1 MSKKRVILSTIAIL
15 LVMFAAVSV
24 VSYSIANLGHGDEI
38 VQNQTKNLGADNNTS
53 NYITNIDLII
63 DAANSKDAESYASFN
78 IVEIKPKSAE
88 QQDSKL
94 GTYVS
99 TDGFADNVLTAFKS
113 TTANSMPKGS
123 VTYNSIVVDTNI
135 LLTTPWEYEKIVA
148 TGKKTAEEDTF
159 KTEKKIIKGTV
170 QDVLDQA
177 DLIYLSSPLYTSY
190 DGDNNLTEDVYNYLH
205 YYASSNKPIIV
216 DFVDSSS
223 TADAS
228 KTMSGLVNK
237 IRYNYYKFHTF
248 EWNTSSVSAIN
259 FFSSKGSYYLKLNA
273 NKKATTGKV
282 LVLANTD
289 TPGEG
294 SMTKMMQ
301 DATADKIIENA
312 YYGLDENKPT
322 DLQYTVLNISNGLT
336 LDNLANVE
344 STYDFI
350 LLENGIGDVTISAD
364 VFNRLRALS
373 ESSRHIIFDSRLATA
388 TSGSVGA
395 TRNNYLKLLQ
405 QLVSDKGVEQQT
417 NVLAITYGYMA
428 SLNEQGAN
436 GKDGAKAIADLINKT
451 IYRDTNTSGK
461 AGKKYRVLEIQP
473 CYPIDLEL
481 AKTIKPSNPKD
492 AFTQYNIPG
501 GYYSIPD
508 QVLYG
513 VTKEE
518 IPEGTEY
525 YAFEMSRAKI
535 AHALGIPYEQIEV
548 TSMSTN
554 EFISS
559 KEVAAEAYDLIYIG
573 GDSSAYVPYVNIN
586 FSSKKNYKQN
596 LEEAKAAFTAF
607 NMYTHT
613 GIFVDYS
620 LPFGKVG
627 TGSNSIETSGNDLTT
642 IKRDELKRYVDAGL
656 PIIVDKVVT
665 AAFEKTYAFDP
676 GNPDSKNKNR
686 LQQLEYIDIDPDC
699 NMYQF
704 LEYAYNKDQDGAIN
718 VGWGTIDSSNSVT
731 SSNNDDT
738 DDDLSN
744 SEVRV
749 ENIDKMY
756 GNTLGA
762 TVTVYN
768 CATQIKSLVNLSAKR
783 PELSLSDYPMEYQE
797 GANTTNIGT
806 TATFK
811 GKVNASKLSFDSAS
825 GETNTS
831 TVAETYTV
839 KLFVDANGDGSYADT
854 EEIESTTYSSSDTS
868 DFELTYSM
876 ASDFFGLVNW
886 KVVAYTSDGILC
898 DMKSGCSFFKATK
911 GMQKPVRVLQIMP
924 IDGITATEQPFDGK
938 HPSRSLYFCT
948 ECQQSGKEIQ
958 YNVTVDG
965 ENQNGLDLDSYDD
978 RDTVYIGSQE
988 IYVGKH
994 IHDFGIVKHDTT
1006 TYKDDFEDNFAY
1018 SLTHGADGTKETGD
1032 FVFDLDI
1039 VTHTE
1044 FDKLC
1049 KDALNRTDEQ
1059 VEVAKAQ
1066 VEGSE
1071 TMEGS
1076 LARYLAQRAV
1086 IEDNSAN
1093 SVRAKLEA
1101 AMIALA
1107 KDLALPK
1114 ASDVKYRDVA
1124 IEGILGDNPD
1134 KPNGKWLEDQQYYK
1148 FWSYINN
1155 KTYGSVGGR
1164 LDATLVK
1171 NAADAYKAYVIEYDL
1186 MVDYYNQY
1194 RTVVQQTGDEKDW
1207 LSNNYDV
1214 IVLGLADN
1222 FGGADLDAA
1231 SCEQIR
1237 TFIADGGSVVN
1248 SHDSLNAKATAAS
1261 GPDVLTSELM
1271 QEFGMDRFHVE
1282 DYNKSSKVSIGQ
1294 KVAGTKEIK
1303 FCTKDQ
1309 LAYNAIKV
1317 PVSNRDVVVNVKNEW
1332 NAGITWEYVGDEK
1345 AAGEDIIV
1353 SFTGDY
1359 CTQNGG
1365 LAYSDESANVGT
1377 TTVNYTNGAY
1387 ESITIAAPVST
1398 KYVGSFVLG
1407 KKNVVATLDL
1417 KQSGDAIF
1425 GSSTQDTDIAA
1436 DGKIRVDV
1444 TVTSEG
1450 KSVPNNIEV
1459 VCEYRKNVQSAK
1471 TVDGVVSFYIDPAQT
1486 TTESVYNVPADG
1498 SIYRHYPTAD
1508 SSKYFW
1514 TQRLQATDTSLYNG
1528 LIASTGNMI
1537 TYNAP
1542 IGITD
1547 LWSVYDNS
1555 GVGHGPYRYVRS
1567 EKESFDHSGMESS
1580 GANYQIQYGTRKAQQ
1595 VNKGGVTMFPFAIS
1609 EELLISPTHA
1619 QTLALDMEDPT
1630 VAVWYTLA
1638 GTYVNNDKANG
1649 LTVDEGFARYNSG
1662 YYAASPRDGM
1672 NNYFLYSKD
1681 GVFYTG
1687 AGHMR
1692 VTGNLKDNNDERRLF
1707 INVIVN
1713 CVTKGQAGPNLKLY
1727 NKCDKD
1733 ENCEDNYVNPLKDK
1747 ENKELSKQIE
1757 TLFYNK
1763 AEGMYQYNID
1773 ESKDKL
1779 YPEFDFKAKKGSK
1792 DIEKI
1797 EVFFDLNYN
1806 PEDEEDVAKMKTAYL
1821 FNEDTDVMIEEYD
1834 GSMDSKRGRIRK
1846 PDPEPENEADNP
1858 LLLKDEYFEPY
1869 GDYTYIVVRVQDVK
1883 GIWKAARIKIN
1894 IIPYLFDL
1902 TDAGSEAVNSSF
1914 DSLLLDMSDRK
1925 FNI

>member
-1 MSKKRVILSTIAIL
+1 M
-15 LVMFAAVSV
+15 
-24 VSYSIANLGHGDEI
+24 
-38 VQNQTKNLGADNNTS
+38 
-53 NYITNIDLII
+53 
-63 DAANSKDAESYASFN
+63 
-78 IVEIKPKSAE
+78 
-88 QQDSKL
+88 
-94 GTYVS
+94 
-99 TDGFADNVLTAFKS
+99 
-113 TTANSMPKGS
+113 
-123 VTYNSIVVDTNI
+123 
-135 LLTTPWEYEKIVA
+135 
-148 TGKKTAEEDTF
+148 
-159 KTEKKIIKGTV
+159 
-170 QDVLDQA
+170 
-177 DLIYLSSPLYTSY
+177 
-190 DGDNNLTEDVYNYLH
+190 
-205 YYASSNKPIIV
+205 
-216 DFVDSSS
+216 
-223 TADAS
+223 
-228 KTMSGLVNK
+228 
-237 IRYNYYKFHTF
+237 
-248 EWNTSSVSAIN
+248 
-259 FFSSKGSYYLKLNA
+259 
-273 NKKATTGKV
+273 
-282 LVLANTD
+282 
-289 TPGEG
+289 
-294 SMTKMMQ
+294 
-301 DATADKIIENA
+301 
-312 YYGLDENKPT
+312 
-322 DLQYTVLNISNGLT
+322 
-336 LDNLANVE
+336 
-344 STYDFI
+344 
-350 LLENGIGDVTISAD
+350 
-364 VFNRLRALS
+364 
-373 ESSRHIIFDSRLATA
+373 
-388 TSGSVGA
+388 
-395 TRNNYLKLLQ
+395 
-405 QLVSDKGVEQQT
+405 
-417 NVLAITYGYMA
+417 
-428 SLNEQGAN
+428 
-436 GKDGAKAIADLINKT
+436 
-451 IYRDTNTSGK
+451 
-461 AGKKYRVLEIQP
+461 
-473 CYPIDLEL
+473 
-481 AKTIKPSNPKD
+481 
-492 AFTQYNIPG
+492 
-501 GYYSIPD
+501 
-508 QVLYG
+508 
-513 VTKEE
+513 
-518 IPEGTEY
+518 
-525 YAFEMSRAKI
+525 
-535 AHALGIPYEQIEV
+535 
-548 TSMSTN
+548 
-554 EFISS
+554 
-559 KEVAAEAYDLIYIG
+559 
-573 GDSSAYVPYVNIN
+573 
-586 FSSKKNYKQN
+586 
-596 LEEAKAAFTAF
+596 
-607 NMYTHT
+607 
-613 GIFVDYS
+613 
-620 LPFGKVG
+620 
-627 TGSNSIETSGNDLTT
+627 
-642 IKRDELKRYVDAGL
+642 
-656 PIIVDKVVT
+656 DKVVT
-665 AAFEKTYAFDP
+665 TAFEKTFAFDP
-676 GNPDSKNKNR
+676 DNQDSKDKNR
-686 LQQLEYIDIDPDC
+686 LKQLELTDIDPDS

-704 LEYAYNKDQDGAIN
+704 LEYAYDKSQDAAVN
-718 VGWGTIDSSNSVT
+718 VGWGLIDSSNTVT
-731 SSNNDDT
+731 TSNDSDA

-744 SEVRV
+744 SEVRI

-762 TVTVYN
+762 MVTVYN

-783 PELSLSDYPMEYQE
+783 PELSLSEYPMEYQE

-854 EEIESTTYSSSDTS
+854 EEIESTTYSSTDTS

-911 GMQKPVRVLQIMP
+911 GMKKPVRVLQIMP

-1066 VEGSE
+1066 VDGSE

-1171 NAADAYKAYVIEYDL
+1171 NAADAYNAYVIEYDL

-1271 QEFGMDRFHVE
+1271 QEFGMDRFHVLGIKDDSTE
-1282 DYNKSSKVSIGQ
+1282 VTVGITSHTTKVIRVGNSNYTNWEAPIIMYN
-1294 KVAGTKEIK
+1294 GTNANANAFTIDR
-1303 FCTKDQ
+1303 KDVTVEVD
-1309 LAYNAIKV
+1309 NNCNIIKV
-1317 PVSNRDVVVNVKNEW
+1317 EE
-1332 NAGITWEYVGDEK
+1332 TGDEK
-1345 AAGEDIIV
+1345 AEDEKIV
-1353 SFTGDY
+1353 VTFKGTNRWGAAPVFFDTEKDSNPKVTLSWNDNAVA
-1359 CTQNGG
+1359 T
-1365 LAYSDESANVGT
+1365 YSVDQGIKLTSATFDIGVANVTGT
-1377 TTVNYTNGAY
+1377 FEQSTATLTTQTVDTPVSKDGLKVDITVTNNGTLVPDGTKFMFRFRGTDKIVTTVNG
-1387 ESITIAAPVST
+1387 IASTYIDSSAPVDPS
-1398 KYVGSFVLG
+1398 
-1407 KKNVVATLDL
+1407 VVT
-1417 KQSGDAIF
+1417 
-1425 GSSTQDTDIAA
+1425 A
-1436 DGKIRVDV
+1436 DG
-1444 TVTSEG
+1444 
-1450 KSVPNNIEV
+1450 P
-1459 VCEYRKNVQSAK
+1459 
-1471 TVDGVVSFYIDPAQT
+1471 
-1486 TTESVYNVPADG
+1486 
-1498 SIYRHYPTAD
+1498 IYRHYITEDGA
-1508 SSKYFW
+1508 KYFW
-1514 TQRLQATDTSLYNG
+1514 SQRLQATDTSLYNG

-1547 LWSVYDNS
+1547 LWSVYDNT

-1580 GANYQIQYGTRKAQQ
+1580 GANYQIIYGTRKAQQ

-1638 GTYVNNDKANG
+1638 GTYVNTDSSNG
-1649 LTVDEGFARYNSG
+1649 LTVDAGFARYNSG

-1883 GIWKAARIKIN
+1883 GNWKAARIKIN